1 MNHLEA
7 TMPAEDQL
15 ASEKP
20 AINEP
25 SRLRR
30 NFLLGTTL
38 SAASAAVA
46 AVAVA
51 VGEGKAK
58 AKAAIEVAQ
67 NDAVDSGR
75 KKIRGYH
82 LSEHIAQYYDTTRI

>member
-1 MNHLEA
+1 MNHLED

-15 ASEKP
+15 ANEKP

-46 AVAVA
+46 A
-51 VGEGKAK
+51 GGAK
-58 AKAAIEVAQ
+58 AKAAIEVVQ
-67 NDAVDSGR
+67 DDAADGGR

>member
-1 MNHLEA
+1 MNHLED
-7 TMPAEDQL
+7 TMPAKGQL
-15 ASEKP
+15 ANENP
-20 AINEP
+20 AMNES

-51 VGEGKAK
+51 AGGAK
-58 AKAAIEVAQ
+58 AKAAIEVVQ
-67 NDAVDSGR
+67 DDAADGGR

>member
-1 MNHLEA
+1 MNHLED

-15 ASEKP
+15 ANEKP

-46 AVAVA
+46 AVAA
-51 VGEGKAK
+51 GGS
-58 AKAAIEVAQ
+58 KAAVEVVQDYAA
-67 NDAVDSGR
+67 DGGR

>member
-1 MNHLEA
+1 MNHLED
-7 TMPAEDQL
+7 TMPAKDQL
-15 ASEKP
+15 ANENP
-20 AINEP
+20 AMNEP

-51 VGEGKAK
+51 AGGAK

-67 NDAVDSGR
+67 DDAVDSGR

>member
-1 MNHLEA
+1 MNHLED

-15 ASEKP
+15 ANEKP

-51 VGEGKAK
+51 AGG

-67 NDAVDSGR
+67 DDAADGGR

>member
-1 MNHLEA
+1 MNHLED
-7 TMPAEDQL
+7 TLPAEDQL
-15 ASEKP
+15 ANEKP

-51 VGEGKAK
+51 AGGS
-58 AKAAIEVAQ
+58 KAAVEVVQ
-67 NDAVDSGR
+67 DDAADGGR

>member
-1 MNHLEA
+1 MNHLED
-7 TMPAEDQL
+7 TMPAKDQL
-15 ASEKP
+15 ANENP
-20 AINEP
+20 AMNEP

-51 VGEGKAK
+51 AGG

-67 NDAVDSGR
+67 DDAVDSGR
-75 KKIRGYH
+75 KKVRGYH

>member
-1 MNHLEA
+1 MNHLED
-7 TMPAEDQL
+7 TMPAKDQL
-15 ASEKP
+15 ANENP
-20 AINEP
+20 AVNEP

-51 VGEGKAK
+51 AGG
-58 AKAAIEVAQ
+58 AKAAVEVAQ
-67 NDAVDSGR
+67 DDAADSGR

>member
-1 MNHLEA
+1 MNHLED
-7 TMPAEDQL
+7 TLPAEDQL
-15 ASEKP
+15 ANEKP

-51 VGEGKAK
+51 AGGSKASVEVVQDD
-58 AKAAIEVAQ
+58 AA
-67 NDAVDSGR
+67 DGGR